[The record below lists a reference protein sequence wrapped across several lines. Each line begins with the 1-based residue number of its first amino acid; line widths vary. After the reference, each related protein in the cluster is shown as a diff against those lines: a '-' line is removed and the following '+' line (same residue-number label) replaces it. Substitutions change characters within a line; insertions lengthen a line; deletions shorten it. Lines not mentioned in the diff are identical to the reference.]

1 MVQISCAC
9 GQLVEVVDR
18 VVVKHDGSDGRRCL
32 ASGLRHVSRKISG
45 GQYAGQPTVEV
56 LATGTGKCDDCGHD
70 VGLALVRVTTP
81 DSSVN

>member
-18 VVVKHDGSDGRRCL
+18 RVVDHEQSDGARCI
-32 ASGLRHVSRKISG
+32 ASGMRHISRKLG
-45 GQYAGQPTVEV
+45 GEYPGQPTVEV
-56 LATGTGKCDDCGHD
+56 LAAGTTKCDDCGHE
-70 VGLALVRVTTP
+70 VGLALVKVTTP